1 MIHGLCDR
9 FCIDAVGAVIKICES
24 GAIDYG

>member
-1 MIHGLCDR
+1 MIHGLCNR